1 MIKGKYNVYE
11 DGQLVGSYP
20 NVITNQGYN
29 IIRNYLAGNTRNW
42 AGALALGAMNQNAP
56 SSSDIGLEYELA
68 RYPISISGVRGN
80 NISLIAEVD
89 ESFSGQVFE
98 LGIYPQLRNESSGG
112 FDDRVIAT
120 FNENWTDSS
129 GVSLPNSNFSG
140 TEDNPLARS
149 GYRSIIFGGT
159 ALVAEVE
166 TSVGISGY
174 SDLDSLSILY
184 KTSIVGNNQTIRL
197 KFYDDQ
203 LPTAGTK
210 YFDFV
215 FDGSSLGYKKVSS
228 QLAYF
233 TEEDNFNDVVSKIEL
248 ISFSGTQATINIDSI
263 KFDDTDSINPDFALV
278 SRALIGQ
285 AGGSTT
291 TDYFEK
297 RAGST
302 MIVEYEMELV

>member
-1 MIKGKYNVYE
+1 MIKGKYNVYQ
-11 DGQLVGSYP
+11 DGRLLGSYH

-42 AGALALGAMNQNAP
+42 AGALALGSMNQNAP
-56 SSSDIGLEYELA
+56 SASDTGLEYELA
-68 RYPISISGVRGN
+68 RYPISISGVRGS

-120 FNENWTDSS
+120 FNENWTDLS
-129 GVSLPNSNFSG
+129 GVSLSSSNFSG

-149 GYRSIIFGGT
+149 GYRSIIFNQSALT
-159 ALVAEVE
+159 ATAE
-166 TSVGISGY
+166 TSVGIDGY
-174 SDLDSLSILY
+174 SNLDSLSILY
-184 KTSIVGNNQTIRL
+184 KTSVVGNSQTIRL

-203 LPTAGTK
+203 LPTPGTK
-210 YFDFV
+210 YFDFA

-233 TEEDNFNDVVSKIEL
+233 TEEDNFNDVVSRIEL
-248 ISFSGTQATINIDSI
+248 TSFSGTQATINIDSI

-285 AGGSTT
+285 PGGSSPS
-291 TDYFEK
+291 DYFEK